1 VSPEPRAA
9 QVSDALDAIGLRR
22 QSIGGLTR
30 FAGSGTVVGRAFTMQ
45 CAPAAPRTGERYAGL
60 LAALDAVSQGE
71 LVVVASGPSDVC
83 AVWGELLSTSC
94 RAHGAVGTVTDG
106 LIRDSVQIAELGYPV
121 FAAGTSPLDI
131 DGRLDVTA
139 HGVEVTVGGIPV
151 SPGDTVVADGDG
163 VVVVPRG
170 VAGDVRERAAAK
182 ARGEDDFRDAVAGGE
197 SATEAFRRFDVL

>member
-1 VSPEPRAA
+1 VSPDPRAA

-22 QSIGGLTR
+22 QSIGRLVR
-30 FAGSGTVVGRAFTMQ
+30 FAGAGVVTGRAFTMQ

-60 LAALDAVSQGE
+60 LAALDAVSEGD
-71 LVVVASGPSDVC
+71 LVIVASGPSDAA
-83 AVWGELLSTSC
+83 AVWGELLSTTC

-106 LIRDSVQIAELGYPV
+106 LVRDTVQIAELGYPV

-139 HGVEVTVGGIPV
+139 HGVEVTVGGV
-151 SPGDTVVADGDG
+151 TVAAGDTVVADDDG
-163 VVVVPRG
+163 VVIVPQG
-170 VAGDVRERAAAK
+170 VAAEVLERAAAK
-182 ARGEDDFRDAVAGGE
+182 ARGEDDFRDAVAVGE